1 MNDSRL
7 KRVSLINKRYI
18 LNINLGNFRKI
29 IKVKGTIKMT
39 EVKAGVEYKINIDGN
54 SFLLDQKKFNLLIY
68 INESESITE
77 AAKRS
82 KISYRTALNYIDKIE
97 SSLDIAIVS
106 TKKGGSGGGGSTT
119 LTEEGLQILKE
130 CKKINAIME
139 LHSETNEIEAEILEV
154 DKSKGVMKI
163 QMNELVI
170 TIPLNKEYKVGDK
183 ILALISYD
191 NIFIMLEPQA
201 SSIRNI
207 FKGKVTEMRLQDE
220 MVRVKIDIG
229 GVDVFSDITLSA
241 GKDLDLSLGKEVYIG
256 FKALSIAT
264 LKL

>member
-1 MNDSRL
+1 
-7 KRVSLINKRYI
+7 
-18 LNINLGNFRKI
+18 
-29 IKVKGTIKMT
+29 MT

-106 TKKGGSGGGGSTT
+106 TKKGGGGSTT

-170 TIPLNKEYKVGDK
+170 TIPLKKEYKVGDK